1 MYSMRVGRRLLC
13 SRMRV
18 STFSTC
24 HEASS
29 LRSAPHMRGHDPYQT
44 IIAPSSWFFQ
54 NIGSRPVY
62 WEYYP
67 KSLKHLQRAFTLFEF
82 KSYIRSFLGLAVATS
97 SLATEQGAVQC
108 EIHDE
113 FQAKQQGPVISEI
126 IAEGSFDLGKEHKLV
141 TLIKRYWWPTAFLLT
156 VIVGYPYPM
165 SLLPNSLLLLWTT
178 KPNPT
183 SIHLWLEKMRHN
195 PRVMQWEEDEMKAKL
210 ISPATIMH
218 VEVRDCMFFCL
229 AKVTYPA
236 FDATVVGVLGDWW
249 VISSSSSR
257 ITALGLSLDN
267 VPNIDD
273 IAKNLKSKTEELQAE
288 FKKATEEGLRK
299 YRTWCEEWC
308 EITKLN
314 SH

>member
-1 MYSMRVGRRLLC
+1 M
-13 SRMRV
+13 
-18 STFSTC
+18 
-24 HEASS
+24 
-29 LRSAPHMRGHDPYQT
+29 
-44 IIAPSSWFFQ
+44 
-54 NIGSRPVY
+54 
-62 WEYYP
+62 
-67 KSLKHLQRAFTLFEF
+67 
-82 KSYIRSFLGLAVATS
+82 
-97 SLATEQGAVQC
+97 ATEQGAVQC

-299 YRTWCEEWC
+299 YRTWCEEVRYMSSL
-308 EITKLN
+308 IFT
-314 SH
+314 SSTG